1 MKKWGQNMNLSIGK
15 NNFLDSFKKIQE
27 NEINNKN
34 KLNIFM
40 ININANEFDYKLLEE
55 NLRDPIISYAISRKV
70 KEKYKEQP
78 GTLVHKAKE
87 KFFDYSQND
96 GELGELLL
104 YCFLESHLNAAK
116 ILSKLELK
124 TTNKKYV
131 NGSDGVHY
139 LKLNNGNYQLI
150 FGESKMYKNLY
161 DAIGDA
167 FESIKEFKNEVNS
180 KGKEKSG
187 ITFEKGLISDN
198 LNKEFSSEDEEFLM
212 DIIYPKG
219 KNDFDVDDAFGIF
232 IGYQI
237 DITNVEK
244 KLLPEDFRNLIKSK
258 IINEI
263 DNISQSIETRIKN
276 KQLEGHSFYIYIVPF
291 TEIENNRKKILG
303 DILK

>member
-1 MKKWGQNMNLSIGK
+1 MNLSIGA
-15 NNFLDSFKKIQE
+15 NNFLDSFRKIQE
-27 NEINNKN
+27 KDINEKN

-70 KEKYKEQP
+70 KEKYRNQA

-87 KFFDYSQND
+87 KFVEYFQND

-104 YCFLESHLNAAK
+104 YCFLETHLKAAK

-139 LKLNNGNYQLI
+139 LKLPNGNYQLI
-150 FGESKMYKNLY
+150 FGESKMYTDLY
-161 DAIGDA
+161 AALGDA
-167 FESIKEFKNEVNS
+167 FKSIKEFKDEINS
-180 KGKEKSG
+180 KGEKKSG
-187 ITFEKGLISDN
+187 VRYEKGLISDN
-198 LNKEFSSEDEEFLM
+198 LNKEFDEEDEKFLM
-212 DIIYPKG
+212 DLVYPKG
-219 KNDFDVDDAFGIF
+219 SNEFDVDDAFGIF

-237 DITNVEK
+237 NVTTEER
-244 KLLPEDFRNLIKSK
+244 KLSPDTFRELIKNR

-263 DNISQSIETRIKN
+263 DKIEKSIETRIKN
-276 KQLEGHSFYIYIVPF
+276 KQLEGHNFYIYIVPF
-291 TEIENNRKKILG
+291 TEIENTRKE
-303 DILK
+303 ILKEVIN